1 MDHGGNAYTATNPT
15 TNGEE
20 TSLRG
25 YLVDYA
31 VMRVTGYY
39 CAASQAAPRF
49 AFFGI
54 NNSLADH
61 KLDN

>member
-1 MDHGGNAYTATNPT
+1 MDHGSIAYTTANPT
-15 TNGEE
+15 ANGEE
-20 TSLRG
+20 TSLPG
-25 YLVDYA
+25 YLVGYA
-31 VMRVTGYY
+31 LKRVTGYY